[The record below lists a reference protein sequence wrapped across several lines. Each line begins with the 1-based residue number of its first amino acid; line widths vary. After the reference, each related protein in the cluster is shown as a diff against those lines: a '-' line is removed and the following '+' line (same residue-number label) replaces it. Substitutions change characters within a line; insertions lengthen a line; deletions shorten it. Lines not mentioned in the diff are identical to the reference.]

1 MMKKKFWWL
10 MMPLLAALLVSA
22 AGAAEVDTEQ
32 VLLDG
37 DQAVFTPVSVE
48 PIEINGVPT
57 LSKTY
62 EMPPDF
68 DPAALKEQ
76 PFEQDGYWY
85 RYERM
90 DKTVHHKTETQ
101 DAEDTITIDAPS
113 SDLTTVIDRLPVTKT
128 YAKDGFIGDL
138 MLDLQS
144 IKVEATGY
152 KTVTDSHPH
161 SVTKSYTLPYNDR
174 SLVPEAVQADGLSLP
189 RTGLTWTEAAN
200 VSDSDV
206 PNSWTATA
214 VYSKTTYT
222 SRQVATGYQAS
233 AVYRGTIS
241 KTSVDHVAYTVTYIG
256 SKLPILPFL
265 DPDVTISQV
274 VVACGAAALLLL
286 LMIILVIRY
295 ILWHTACVYVYN
307 EERRI
312 HDVVSRQFVRVRTP
326 KIRLSA
332 LQGHA
337 ETEYTVILRR
347 KLAKRLIG
355 RDIAIETGGEALHHV
370 VEAFVGSDYAF
381 GVRI

>member
-1 MMKKKFWWL
+1 MQKRRMRWL
-10 MMPLLAALLVSA
+10 ILPLLVGA
-22 AGAAEVDTEQ
+22 AGAADETEQ
-32 VLLDG
+32 VLLAG
-37 DQAVFTPVSVE
+37 DHAVYTPVAVE

-57 LSKTY
+57 MTKTY

-68 DPAALKEQ
+68 DPAALKEE
-76 PFEQDGYWY
+76 PFSQGGYWY

-90 DKTVHHKTETQ
+90 DKIVQHRTDTQ
-101 DAEDTITIDAPS
+101 DAEDTVTIDAPS
-113 SDLTTVIDRLPVTKT
+113 DDLAAVIDRFPVTKS
-128 YAKDGFIGDL
+128 YVKDGFVGDL
-138 MLDLQS
+138 TLDLQS
-144 IKVEATGY
+144 IKVEVTGY
-152 KTVTDSHPH
+152 RTVTDSHPH

-174 SLVPEAVQADGLSLP
+174 SLVPETVQADGVSLP
-189 RTGLTWTEAAN
+189 RTSLTWIEAAN

-233 AVYRGTIS
+233 AVYRGQIA
-241 KTSVDHVAYTVTYIG
+241 KTSVDHVTYTVTYVG
-256 SKLPILPFL
+256 SKITVMPFL
-265 DPDVTISQV
+265 DPDVTLPQIV
-274 VVACGAAALLLL
+274 IVCAVCVLLLVFL
-286 LMIILVIRY
+286 IVRY
-295 ILWHTACVYVYN
+295 VFWHTARVYVYN

-312 HDVVSRQFVRVRTP
+312 HDVVSRQFVRIRTP
-326 KIRLSA
+326 RIRLSA

-347 KLAKRLIG
+347 KLAKRLVG
-355 RDIAIETGGEALHHV
+355 RDIAIETGKEAQHHV

>member
-1 MMKKKFWWL
+1 MKKKWRWL
-10 MMPLLAALLVSA
+10 MMSLLAALFISA
-22 AGAAEVDTEQ
+22 AGAADETEQ
-32 VLLDG
+32 VLLAG
-37 DQAVFTPVSVE
+37 DHAVYTPVAVE

-57 LSKTY
+57 LTKTY

-68 DPAALKEQ
+68 DPAALKEE
-76 PFEQDGYWY
+76 PFSQGGYWY

-90 DKTVHHKTETQ
+90 DKIVQHRTDTQ
-101 DAEDTITIDAPS
+101 DAEDMVTIDAPS
-113 SDLTTVIDRLPVTKT
+113 ADLAAVIDRFPVTKT
-128 YAKDGFIGDL
+128 YAENEFVGDL
-138 MLDLQS
+138 TLDLQS
-144 IKVEATGY
+144 INVEATGY
-152 KTVTDSHPH
+152 KNVTDSHPH

-174 SLVPEAVQADGLSLP
+174 LLVPETVQADGLSLP

-233 AVYRGTIS
+233 AVYRGQIA
-241 KTSVDHVAYTVTYIG
+241 KTSVDHVTYTVTYVG
-256 SKLPILPFL
+256 SKIPVMPFL
-265 DPDVTISQV
+265 DPDVTLSQIV
-274 VVACGAAALLLL
+274 IVCAAGVLLLVFL
-286 LMIILVIRY
+286 IVRY
-295 ILWHTACVYVYN
+295 ILWHTARVYVYN

-326 KIRLSA
+326 RIRLSA

-347 KLAKRLIG
+347 KLAKRLVG
-355 RDIAIETGGEALHHV
+355 RDIAIETGKEAQHHV
-370 VEAFVGSDYAF
+370 VESFVGSDYAF

>member
-1 MMKKKFWWL
+1 MQKKRIRWL
-10 MMPLLAALLVSA
+10 ILPLLAALLVGA
-22 AGAAEVDTEQ
+22 AGAADETEQ
-32 VLLDG
+32 VLLAG
-37 DQAVFTPVSVE
+37 DHAVYTPVAVE

-57 LSKTY
+57 MTKTY

-68 DPAALKEQ
+68 DPAALKEE
-76 PFEQDGYWY
+76 PFSQGGYWY

-90 DKTVHHKTETQ
+90 DKTVQHRTDTQ
-101 DAEDTITIDAPS
+101 DAEDMVTIDTPS
-113 SDLTTVIDRLPVTKT
+113 SDLATVIDRFPVAKT

-138 MLDLQS
+138 TLDLQS
-144 IKVEATGY
+144 INVEATGY

-174 SLVPEAVQADGLSLP
+174 SLVPETVQADGLSLP

-233 AVYRGTIS
+233 AVYRGQIA
-241 KTSVDHVAYTVTYIG
+241 KTSVDHVTYAVTYVG
-256 SKLPILPFL
+256 SKIPVMPFL
-265 DPDVTISQV
+265 NPDVTLPQIV
-274 VVACGAAALLLL
+274 IVCAVGLLLL
-286 LMIILVIRY
+286 VLLIVRY
-295 ILWHTACVYVYN
+295 ILWHTARVYVYN

-347 KLAKRLIG
+347 KLAKRLVG
-355 RDIAIETGGEALHHV
+355 RDIAIETGGEAQHHV

>member
-1 MMKKKFWWL
+1 MQKKRIRWL
-10 MMPLLAALLVSA
+10 ILPLLAALLVGA
-22 AGAAEVDTEQ
+22 AGAADETEQ
-32 VLLDG
+32 VLLAG
-37 DQAVFTPVSVE
+37 DHAVYTPVAVE

-57 LSKTY
+57 LTKTY

-68 DPAALKEQ
+68 DPAVLKEE
-76 PFEQDGYWY
+76 PFSQGGYWY
-85 RYERM
+85 RYECM
-90 DKTVHHKTETQ
+90 DKTVQHRTDTQ
-101 DAEDTITIDAPS
+101 DAEDTVTIDAPS
-113 SDLTTVIDRLPVTKT
+113 SDLATVIDRFSVTKT
-128 YAKDGFIGDL
+128 YAKDGFVGDL
-138 MLDLQS
+138 TLDLQS

-189 RTGLTWTEAAN
+189 RTGLTWAEAAN

-233 AVYRGTIS
+233 AVYRGQIA
-241 KTSVDHVAYTVTYIG
+241 KTSVDHVTYAVTYVG
-256 SKLPILPFL
+256 SKIPVMPFL
-265 DPDVTISQV
+265 DPDVTLSQIV
-274 VVACGAAALLLL
+274 IVCAAGVLLLVFL
-286 LMIILVIRY
+286 IVRY
-295 ILWHTACVYVYN
+295 ILWHTARVYVYN

-347 KLAKRLIG
+347 KLAKRLVG
-355 RDIAIETGGEALHHV
+355 RDIAIETGGEAQHHV

>member
-1 MMKKKFWWL
+1 
-10 MMPLLAALLVSA
+10 MPLFAALLVSA
-22 AGAAEVDTEQ
+22 ASAAEVNTEQ
-32 VLLDG
+32 VLLAG
-37 DQAVFTPVSVE
+37 DKAVYTPVSVE
-48 PIEINGVPT
+48 SIEINSTPT
-57 LSKTY
+57 LVKTY

-76 PFEQDGYWY
+76 PFEQDGCWY

-101 DAEDTITIDAPS
+101 DAEDTVTLAAPS
-113 SDLTTVIDRLPVTKT
+113 ADLAAVINRFPVTKAYT
-128 YAKDGFIGDL
+128 KDGYSGDL
-138 MLDLQS
+138 TLDLQS
-144 IKVEATGY
+144 IKVETTGY

-161 SVTKSYTLPYNDR
+161 SVTKTYELPYNDR
-174 SLVPEAVQADGLSLP
+174 SLVPETVQVNGMNLP

-206 PNSWTATA
+206 PDTWTATA

-241 KTSVDHVAYTVTYIG
+241 KTDVDHVMYTVTYVG
-256 SKLPILPFL
+256 SKIPILPFL
-265 DPDVTISQV
+265 DSDVTVSQV
-274 VVACGAAALLLL
+274 VIAAGAAVLLLVL
-286 LMIILVIRY
+286 LVLWGIRY
-295 ILWHTACVYVYN
+295 VLWHIARVYVYN

-326 KIRLSA
+326 KIRLNA

-355 RDIAIETGGEALHHV
+355 RDIAIETGGEAQHHV

-381 GVRI
+381 GVQI

>member
-1 MMKKKFWWL
+1 MQKKRIRWL
-10 MMPLLAALLVSA
+10 ILPLLAALLVGA
-22 AGAAEVDTEQ
+22 AGAADETEQ
-32 VLLDG
+32 VLLAG
-37 DQAVFTPVSVE
+37 DHAVYTPVAVE
-48 PIEINGVPT
+48 PIEINGIPT
-57 LSKTY
+57 LTKTY

-76 PFEQDGYWY
+76 PFEQNGYWY
-85 RYERM
+85 RYDRM
-90 DKTVHHKTETQ
+90 DKSIQYKTDTK
-101 DAEDTITIDAPS
+101 DAEDTVTIDAPS
-113 SDLTTVIDRLPVTKT
+113 SDLATVIDRFPATKS
-128 YAKDGFIGDL
+128 YVKDGFVGDL
-138 MLDLQS
+138 TLDLQS
-144 IKVEATGY
+144 INVEATGY

-174 SLVPEAVQADGLSLP
+174 SLVPETVQADGLSLP

-233 AVYRGTIS
+233 AVYRGQIA
-241 KTSVDHVAYTVTYIG
+241 KTSVDHVTYTVTYVG
-256 SKLPILPFL
+256 SKIPVMPFL
-265 DPDVTISQV
+265 DPDVTLPQIV
-274 VVACGAAALLLL
+274 IVCAAGVLLLVFL
-286 LMIILVIRY
+286 IVRY
-295 ILWHTACVYVYN
+295 VLWHTARVYVYN

-347 KLAKRLIG
+347 KLAKRLVG
-355 RDIAIETGGEALHHV
+355 RDIAIETGKEAQHHV

>member
-1 MMKKKFWWL
+1 
-10 MMPLLAALLVSA
+10 MPLLAALLVSA
-22 AGAAEVDTEQ
+22 AGAAEVGAEQ

-37 DQAVFTPVSVE
+37 DKAVFTPVSVE

-62 EMPPDF
+62 EMPPAF

-76 PFEQDGYWY
+76 PFEQDGY
-85 RYERM
+85 RYHYAHM
-90 DKTVHHKTETQ
+90 DKIIQHKTETQ
-101 DAEDTITIDAPS
+101 DAEDTVTIEAPS
-113 SDLTTVIDRLPVTKT
+113 ADLSAVIDKVPVTKAYT
-128 YAKDGFIGDL
+128 KDGYIGDL
-138 MLDLQS
+138 TLDLQS
-144 IKVEATGY
+144 IKVAATGY
-152 KTVTDSHPH
+152 RTVTDSHPH
-161 SVTKSYTLPYNDR
+161 SFTKTYELPYNDR
-174 SLVPEAVQADGLSLP
+174 SLVPESVQADGLSLP
-189 RTGLTWTEAAN
+189 RTSLSWAPTVN

-206 PNSWTATA
+206 PDAWTATA

-222 SRQVATGYQAS
+222 RRQVATGYQAS

-241 KTSVDHVAYTVTYIG
+241 KTSVDHVTYTVTYVG

-265 DPDVTISQV
+265 NPDVTISQIMV
-274 VVACGAAALLLL
+274 VCGAAALLLL
-286 LMIILVIRY
+286 LLILWVIRY
-295 ILWHTACVYVYN
+295 ILWHTARVYVYN

-326 KIRLSA
+326 RIRLSA

-337 ETEYTVILRR
+337 ETEYIVILRR
-347 KLAKRLIG
+347 KLAKRLVG
-355 RDIAIETGGEALHHV
+355 RDIAIETGGEAQHHV

>member
-1 MMKKKFWWL
+1 MQKKRIRWL
-10 MMPLLAALLVSA
+10 ILPLLAALLVGA
-22 AGAAEVDTEQ
+22 AGAADETEQ
-32 VLLDG
+32 VLLAG
-37 DQAVFTPVSVE
+37 DHAVYTPVAVE

-57 LSKTY
+57 LTKTY

-68 DPAALKEQ
+68 DPAALKEE
-76 PFEQDGYWY
+76 PFSQGGYWY

-90 DKTVHHKTETQ
+90 DKTVQHRTDTQ
-101 DAEDTITIDAPS
+101 DAEDMVTIDAPS
-113 SDLTTVIDRLPVTKT
+113 ADLAAVIDRFPVTKT

-138 MLDLQS
+138 TLDLQS

-174 SLVPEAVQADGLSLP
+174 SLVPETVQADGLSLS
-189 RTGLTWTEAAN
+189 RTGLTWAEAAN

-233 AVYRGTIS
+233 AVYRGQIA
-241 KTSVDHVAYTVTYIG
+241 KTSVDHVTYAVTYVG
-256 SKLPILPFL
+256 SKIPVMPFL
-265 DPDVTISQV
+265 DPDVTLPQIV
-274 VVACGAAALLLL
+274 IVCAVGVLLLVFL
-286 LMIILVIRY
+286 IVRY
-295 ILWHTACVYVYN
+295 VFWHTARVYVYN

-312 HDVVSRQFVRVRTP
+312 HDVVSCQFVRVRTP

-347 KLAKRLIG
+347 KLAKRLVG
-355 RDIAIETGGEALHHV
+355 RDIAIETGKEAQHHV
-370 VEAFVGSDYAF
+370 VESFVGSDYAF

>member
-1 MMKKKFWWL
+1 MQKKRIRWL
-10 MMPLLAALLVSA
+10 ILPLLAALLVGA
-22 AGAAEVDTEQ
+22 AGAADETEQ
-32 VLLDG
+32 VLLAG
-37 DQAVFTPVSVE
+37 DHAVYTPVAVE

-57 LSKTY
+57 LTKTY

-68 DPAALKEQ
+68 DPAALKEE
-76 PFEQDGYWY
+76 PFSQGGYWY

-90 DKTVHHKTETQ
+90 DKTVQHRTDTQ

-113 SDLTTVIDRLPVTKT
+113 SDLATVIDRFSVTKS
-128 YAKDGFIGDL
+128 YVKEGVVGDL
-138 MLDLQS
+138 TLDLQS

-174 SLVPEAVQADGLSLP
+174 SLVPETVQADGLSLP
-189 RTGLTWTEAAN
+189 RTGLTWTETAN

-206 PNSWTATA
+206 PNNWTATA

-233 AVYRGTIS
+233 AVYRGQIA
-241 KTSVDHVAYTVTYIG
+241 KTSVDHVTYTVTYVG
-256 SKLPILPFL
+256 SKIPVMPFL
-265 DPDVTISQV
+265 DPDVTLSQIV
-274 VVACGAAALLLL
+274 IVCAAGVLLLVFL
-286 LMIILVIRY
+286 IVRY
-295 ILWHTACVYVYN
+295 ILWHTARVYVYN

-347 KLAKRLIG
+347 KLA
-355 RDIAIETGGEALHHV
+355 
-370 VEAFVGSDYAF
+370 
-381 GVRI
+381 

>member
-1 MMKKKFWWL
+1 MKKKFRWL

-22 AGAAEVDTEQ
+22 AGAADIGSEQ

-37 DQAVFTPVSVE
+37 DRAVFTPVSVE

-90 DKTVHHKTETQ
+90 DKTIHHKTETQ
-101 DAEDTITIDAPS
+101 DAEDTVTIEAPS
-113 SDLTTVIDRLPVTKT
+113 ADLSAVIDKFPVTKAYT
-128 YAKDGFIGDL
+128 KDDYSGDL
-138 MLDLQS
+138 TLDLQS

-161 SVTKSYTLPYNDR
+161 SVTKTYELPYNDR
-174 SLVPEAVQADGLSLP
+174 SLVPETVQADGMNLP
-189 RTGLTWTEAAN
+189 RTGLTWTETAN

-206 PNSWTATA
+206 PATWTATA
-214 VYSKTTYT
+214 VYSKTIYT
-222 SRQVATGYQAS
+222 SHQVATGYQAS
-233 AVYRGTIS
+233 VVYRGTIS

-256 SKLPILPFL
+256 SKIPILPFL

-274 VVACGAAALLLL
+274 VVACGAAALVLL
-286 LMIILVIRY
+286 LMIVLVLRY
-295 ILWHTACVYVYN
+295 ILWHMARVYVYN

-326 KIRLSA
+326 KIRLNA

-355 RDIAIETGGEALHHV
+355 RDIAIETGGEAQHHV

-381 GVRI
+381 GVQI

>member
-1 MMKKKFWWL
+1 MQKKRIRWL
-10 MMPLLAALLVSA
+10 ILPLLAALLVGA
-22 AGAAEVDTEQ
+22 AGAADETEQ
-32 VLLDG
+32 VLLAG
-37 DQAVFTPVSVE
+37 DHAVYTPVAVE

-57 LSKTY
+57 LRKTY

-68 DPAALKEQ
+68 DPAALKEE
-76 PFEQDGYWY
+76 PFSQGGYWY

-90 DKTVHHKTETQ
+90 DKTVQHRTDTQ
-101 DAEDTITIDAPS
+101 DAEDMVTIDAPS
-113 SDLTTVIDRLPVTKT
+113 ADLAAVIDRFPVTKS
-128 YAKDGFIGDL
+128 YVKDGFVGDL
-138 MLDLQS
+138 TLDLQS
-144 IKVEATGY
+144 INVEATGY

-174 SLVPEAVQADGLSLP
+174 SLVPETVQADGLSLP

-233 AVYRGTIS
+233 AVYRGQIAR
-241 KTSVDHVAYTVTYIG
+241 TSVDHVTYIVTYVG
-256 SKLPILPFL
+256 SKIPVMPFL
-265 DPDVTISQV
+265 DPDVTLPQIVIVCAV
-274 VVACGAAALLLL
+274 VLLLL
-286 LMIILVIRY
+286 VFLIVRY
-295 ILWHTACVYVYN
+295 VLWHTARVYVYN

-355 RDIAIETGGEALHHV
+355 RDIAIETGGEAQHHV

>member
-1 MMKKKFWWL
+1 MQKKRIQWL
-10 MMPLLAALLVSA
+10 ILPLLAALLVGA
-22 AGAAEVDTEQ
+22 AGAADETEQ
-32 VLLDG
+32 VLLAG
-37 DQAVFTPVSVE
+37 DHAVYTPVAVE

-57 LSKTY
+57 LTKTY

-68 DPAALKEQ
+68 DPAALKEE
-76 PFEQDGYWY
+76 PFSQGGYWY

-90 DKTVHHKTETQ
+90 DKTVQHRTDTQ

-113 SDLTTVIDRLPVTKT
+113 ADLAAVIDRFPVTKT
-128 YAKDGFIGDL
+128 YAENGFVGDL
-138 MLDLQS
+138 TLDLQS

-174 SLVPEAVQADGLSLP
+174 SLVPETVQADGLSLP
-189 RTGLTWTEAAN
+189 RTGLIWTEAAN

-222 SRQVATGYQAS
+222 SRQVATDYQAS
-233 AVYRGTIS
+233 AIYRGQIA
-241 KTSVDHVAYTVTYIG
+241 KTSVDHVTYAVTYVG
-256 SKLPILPFL
+256 SKIPVMPFL
-265 DPDVTISQV
+265 DPDVTLPQIV
-274 VVACGAAALLLL
+274 IVCAVGLLLL
-286 LMIILVIRY
+286 VFLIVRY
-295 ILWHTACVYVYN
+295 VLWHTARVYVYN

-347 KLAKRLIG
+347 KLAKRLVG
-355 RDIAIETGGEALHHV
+355 RDIAIETGKEAQHHV

>member
-1 MMKKKFWWL
+1 MKKKLRWL

-22 AGAAEVDTEQ
+22 AGAADIGSEQ

-37 DQAVFTPVSVE
+37 DRAVFTPVSVE

-101 DAEDTITIDAPS
+101 DAEDMVALDAPS
-113 SDLTTVIDRLPVTKT
+113 ADLAAVIDKFPVTRAYTKDGYSGDLT
-128 YAKDGFIGDL
+128 
-138 MLDLQS
+138 LDLQS

-161 SVTKSYTLPYNDR
+161 RITKTYELPYNDR
-174 SLVPEAVQADGLSLP
+174 SLVPESVQADGLSLP
-189 RTGLTWTEAAN
+189 LTSLSWSPTAN

-206 PNSWTATA
+206 PDAWTATA

-222 SRQVATGYQAS
+222 NRQVATGYQAS
-233 AVYRGTIS
+233 AVYRGILS
-241 KTSVDHVAYTVTYIG
+241 KTSVDHVIYTVTYVG
-256 SKLPILPFL
+256 SKIPVMPFL
-265 DPDVTISQV
+265 DPDVTLPQIV
-274 VVACGAAALLLL
+274 IVCAVGVLLLVFL
-286 LMIILVIRY
+286 IVRY
-295 ILWHTACVYVYN
+295 ILWHTARVYVYN

-347 KLAKRLIG
+347 KLAKRLVG
-355 RDIAIETGGEALHHV
+355 RDIAIETGKEAQHHV
-370 VEAFVGSDYAF
+370 VESFVGSDYAF

>member
-1 MMKKKFWWL
+1 MMKKRLRWL
-10 MMPLLAALLVSA
+10 IMPLLAALLVSA
-22 AGAAEVDTEQ
+22 AGAAEVSAEQ

-76 PFEQDGYWY
+76 PFEQDGY
-85 RYERM
+85 RYHYDRM
-90 DKTVHHKTETQ
+90 DKTIQHKTETQ
-101 DAEDTITIDAPS
+101 DAEDTVTIEAPS
-113 SDLTTVIDRLPVTKT
+113 ADLSAVIDKFPVTKAYT
-128 YAKDGFIGDL
+128 KDGYIGDL
-138 MLDLQS
+138 TLDLQS
-144 IKVEATGY
+144 IKVAVTGY
-152 KTVTDSHPH
+152 RTVTDSHPH
-161 SVTKSYTLPYNDR
+161 SVTKTYELPYNDR
-174 SLVPEAVQADGLSLP
+174 SLVPESVQADGLSLP
-189 RTGLTWTEAAN
+189 RTSLNWTPTVN

-206 PNSWTATA
+206 PDAWTATA

-233 AVYRGTIS
+233 GVYRGTIS
-241 KTSVDHVAYTVTYIG
+241 KTSVDHVTYTVTYVG
-256 SKLPILPFL
+256 SKLPVLPFL
-265 DPDVTISQV
+265 DPDVTISQIM
-274 VVACGAAALLLL
+274 VACGAAALLLL
-286 LMIILVIRY
+286 LLILWGIRY
-295 ILWHTACVYVYN
+295 VLWHTARVYVYN

-326 KIRLSA
+326 RIRLSA

-347 KLAKRLIG
+347 KLAKRLVG
-355 RDIAIETGGEALHHV
+355 RDIAIETGGEAQHHV
-370 VEAFVGSDYAF
+370 VEAFVGSDYSF
-381 GVRI
+381 TVMI

>member
-1 MMKKKFWWL
+1 MQKKRIRWL
-10 MMPLLAALLVSA
+10 ILPLLAALLVGA
-22 AGAAEVDTEQ
+22 AGAADETEQ
-32 VLLDG
+32 VLLAG
-37 DQAVFTPVSVE
+37 DHAVYTPVAVE

-57 LSKTY
+57 LTKTY

-68 DPAALKEQ
+68 DPAALKEE
-76 PFEQDGYWY
+76 PFSQGGYWY

-90 DKTVHHKTETQ
+90 DKTVQHRTDTQ

-113 SDLTTVIDRLPVTKT
+113 SDLATVIDRFSVTKS
-128 YAKDGFIGDL
+128 YIKEGVVGDL
-138 MLDLQS
+138 TLDLQS

-174 SLVPEAVQADGLSLP
+174 SLVPETVQADGLSLP
-189 RTGLTWTEAAN
+189 RTGLTWTETAN

-206 PNSWTATA
+206 PNNWTATA

-233 AVYRGTIS
+233 AVYRGQIA
-241 KTSVDHVAYTVTYIG
+241 KTSVDHVTYTVTYVG
-256 SKLPILPFL
+256 SKIPVMPFL
-265 DPDVTISQV
+265 DPDVTLSQIV
-274 VVACGAAALLLL
+274 IVCAAGVLLLVFL
-286 LMIILVIRY
+286 IVRY
-295 ILWHTACVYVYN
+295 ILWHTARVYVYN

-347 KLAKRLIG
+347 KLAKRLVG
-355 RDIAIETGGEALHHV
+355 RDIAIETGKEAQHHV
-370 VEAFVGSDYAF
+370 VESFVGSDYAF

>member
-1 MMKKKFWWL
+1 MKKKWRWL
-10 MMPLLAALLVSA
+10 MMPLLAALFISA
-22 AGAAEVDTEQ
+22 AGAAEVGTEQ

-37 DQAVFTPVSVE
+37 DQAAFTPVSVE
-48 PIEINGVPT
+48 PIEINGVLT
-57 LSKTY
+57 LTKTY

-101 DAEDTITIDAPS
+101 DAEDTVTLDATS
-113 SDLTTVIDRLPVTKT
+113 ADLSAVIDKFPVTKSYT
-128 YAKDGFIGDL
+128 KDGYIGDL
-138 MLDLQS
+138 TLDLQS

-161 SVTKSYTLPYNDR
+161 SITKTYELPYNDR
-174 SLVPEAVQADGLSLP
+174 SLVPESVQADGLSLP
-189 RTGLTWTEAAN
+189 RTSLSWSPTAN

-206 PNSWTATA
+206 PDAWTATA

-222 SRQVATGYQAS
+222 NRQVATGYQAS
-233 AVYRGTIS
+233 AVYRGILS
-241 KTSVDHVAYTVTYIG
+241 KTSVDHVIYTVTYVG

-265 DPDVTISQV
+265 DPDVTISQIV
-274 VVACGAAALLLL
+274 IVCAAGVLLLVFL
-286 LMIILVIRY
+286 IVRY
-295 ILWHTACVYVYN
+295 ILWHTARVYVYN

-347 KLAKRLIG
+347 KLAKRLVG
-355 RDIAIETGGEALHHV
+355 RDIAIETGKEAQHHV
-370 VEAFVGSDYAF
+370 VESFVGSDYAF

>member
-1 MMKKKFWWL
+1 MQKKRIRWL
-10 MMPLLAALLVSA
+10 ILPLLAALLVGA
-22 AGAAEVDTEQ
+22 AGAADETEQ
-32 VLLDG
+32 VLLAG
-37 DQAVFTPVSVE
+37 DHAVYTPVAVE

-57 LSKTY
+57 LTKTY

-68 DPAALKEQ
+68 DPAALKEE
-76 PFEQDGYWY
+76 PFSQGGYWY

-90 DKTVHHKTETQ
+90 DKTVQHRTDTQ

-113 SDLTTVIDRLPVTKT
+113 SDLATVIDRFSVTKS
-128 YAKDGFIGDL
+128 YVKEGVVGDL
-138 MLDLQS
+138 TLDLQS

-174 SLVPEAVQADGLSLP
+174 SLVPETVQADGLSLP
-189 RTGLTWTEAAN
+189 RTGLTWTETAN

-206 PNSWTATA
+206 PNNWTATA

-233 AVYRGTIS
+233 AVYRGQIA
-241 KTSVDHVAYTVTYIG
+241 KTSVDHVTYTVTYVG
-256 SKLPILPFL
+256 SKIPVMPFL
-265 DPDVTISQV
+265 DPDVTLSQIV
-274 VVACGAAALLLL
+274 IVCAAGVLLLVFL
-286 LMIILVIRY
+286 IVRY
-295 ILWHTACVYVYN
+295 ILWHTARVYVYN

-347 KLAKRLIG
+347 KLAKRLVG
-355 RDIAIETGGEALHHV
+355 RDIAIETGKEAQHHV
-370 VEAFVGSDYAF
+370 VESFVGSDYAF

>member
-1 MMKKKFWWL
+1 MKKKWRWL
-10 MMPLLAALLVSA
+10 MMPLLAALFISA
-22 AGAAEVDTEQ
+22 AGAADETEQ
-32 VLLDG
+32 VLLAG
-37 DQAVFTPVSVE
+37 DHAVYFPVEVE
-48 PIEINGVPT
+48 PIEINGIPT
-57 LSKTY
+57 LTKTY

-76 PFEQDGYWY
+76 PFEQNGYWY
-85 RYERM
+85 RYGRM
-90 DKTVHHKTETQ
+90 DKTIHHKTETQ
-101 DAEDTITIDAPS
+101 DAEDMVTLNAPS
-113 SDLTTVIDRLPVTKT
+113 ADLAAVIDKFPLTRAYTKDDYSGDLT
-128 YAKDGFIGDL
+128 
-138 MLDLQS
+138 LDLQS

-174 SLVPEAVQADGLSLP
+174 SLVPETVQADGLSLP

-233 AVYRGTIS
+233 AVYRGQIA
-241 KTSVDHVAYTVTYIG
+241 KTSVDHVTYTVTYVG
-256 SKLPILPFL
+256 SKIPVMPFL
-265 DPDVTISQV
+265 DPDVTLSQIV
-274 VVACGAAALLLL
+274 IVCAAGVLLLVFL
-286 LMIILVIRY
+286 IVRY
-295 ILWHTACVYVYN
+295 ILWHTARVYVYN

-347 KLAKRLIG
+347 KLAKRLVG
-355 RDIAIETGGEALHHV
+355 RDIAIETGGEAQHHV

-381 GVRI
+381 GIMI

>member
-1 MMKKKFWWL
+1 MKKKWRWL
-10 MMPLLAALLVSA
+10 MMPLLAALFISA
-22 AGAAEVDTEQ
+22 AGAADETEQ
-32 VLLDG
+32 VLLAG
-37 DQAVFTPVSVE
+37 DHAVYFPVAVE
-48 PIEINGVPT
+48 PIEINGILT
-57 LSKTY
+57 LTKTY

-76 PFEQDGYWY
+76 PFEQTGYWY

-101 DAEDTITIDAPS
+101 DAEDMVTLDAPS
-113 SDLTTVIDRLPVTKT
+113 ADLSAVIDKFPVTKSYT
-128 YAKDGFIGDL
+128 KDGYIGDL
-138 MLDLQS
+138 TLDLQS

-161 SVTKSYTLPYNDR
+161 SITKTYELPYNDR
-174 SLVPEAVQADGLSLP
+174 SLVPESVQADGLSLP
-189 RTGLTWTEAAN
+189 RTSLTWAEAAN

-233 AVYRGTIS
+233 AVYRGQIA
-241 KTSVDHVAYTVTYIG
+241 KTSVDHVTYTVTYVG
-256 SKLPILPFL
+256 SKIPVMPFL
-265 DPDVTISQV
+265 DPDVTLSQIV
-274 VVACGAAALLLL
+274 IVCAAGGLLLVFL
-286 LMIILVIRY
+286 IVRY
-295 ILWHTACVYVYN
+295 ILWHTARVYVYN

-326 KIRLSA
+326 RIRLSA

-347 KLAKRLIG
+347 KLAKRLVG
-355 RDIAIETGGEALHHV
+355 RDIAIETGGEAQHHV

>member
-1 MMKKKFWWL
+1 
-10 MMPLLAALLVSA
+10 MMPLFAALLVSA
-22 AGAAEVDTEQ
+22 AGAAEVDSEQ
-32 VLLDG
+32 VLLEG
-37 DQAVFTPVSVE
+37 DKAVYTPVSVE
-48 PIEINGVPT
+48 SIEINGTPT
-57 LSKTY
+57 LVKTY

-76 PFEQDGYWY
+76 PFEQDGCWY
-85 RYERM
+85 YYERM
-90 DKTVHHKTETQ
+90 DKAVYHKTDSQE
-101 DAEDTITIDAPS
+101 AEDTVTLDAPS
-113 SDLTTVIDRLPVTKT
+113 ADLAAVIDQFPVTRTYTKDGYNGDLT
-128 YAKDGFIGDL
+128 
-138 MLDLQS
+138 LDLQS

-161 SVTKSYTLPYNDR
+161 SVTKTYELPYNDR
-174 SLVPEAVQADGLSLP
+174 SLVPETIQADNMTLP
-189 RTGLTWTEAAN
+189 RTGLTWTEAVN

-206 PNSWTATA
+206 PDTWTATA

-241 KTSVDHVAYTVTYIG
+241 KNNVDHVTYTVTYVG
-256 SKLPILPFL
+256 SKIPILPFL
-265 DPDVTISQV
+265 DSDVTISQV
-274 VVACGAAALLLL
+274 VIAAGIAVLLLL
-286 LMIILVIRY
+286 LLILWVIRY
-295 ILWHTACVYVYN
+295 VLWHTARVYVYN

-326 KIRLSA
+326 KIRLNA

-347 KLAKRLIG
+347 KLAKRLVG
-355 RDIAIETGGEALHHV
+355 RDIAIETGGEAQHHV

>member
-1 MMKKKFWWL
+1 MMKKKLRWL

-22 AGAAEVDTEQ
+22 AGAAEVGTEQ

-37 DQAVFTPVSVE
+37 DKEVYTPVSVE

-85 RYERM
+85 RYECM

-101 DAEDTITIDAPS
+101 DAEDTVTLDAS
-113 SDLTTVIDRLPVTKT
+113 SADLSAVIDKFPVTKSYT
-128 YAKDGFIGDL
+128 KDGYIGDL
-138 MLDLQS
+138 TLDLQS
-144 IKVEATGY
+144 IKVETTGY

-161 SVTKSYTLPYNDR
+161 SVTKTYELPYNDR
-174 SLVPEAVQADGLSLP
+174 SLVPESVQADGLSLP
-189 RTGLTWTEAAN
+189 RTSLSWSPTVN

-206 PNSWTATA
+206 PDSWTATA

-222 SRQVATGYQAS
+222 NRQVATGYQAS
-233 AVYRGTIS
+233 AVYRGTLS
-241 KTSVDHVAYTVTYIG
+241 KTSADRVTYTVTYVG

-274 VVACGAAALLLL
+274 VVVCGVAVLLLL
-286 LMIILVIRY
+286 LLILWVIRY
-295 ILWHTACVYVYN
+295 ILWHTARVYVYN

-312 HDVVSRQFVRVRTP
+312 HDVVSRQFVRIRTP
-326 KIRLSA
+326 RIRLSA

-355 RDIAIETGGEALHHV
+355 RDIAIETGGEAQHHV

>member
-1 MMKKKFWWL
+1 MKKKWRWL
-10 MMPLLAALLVSA
+10 MMPLLAALFISA
-22 AGAAEVDTEQ
+22 AGAAEVGTEQ

-37 DQAVFTPVSVE
+37 DQAAFTPVSVE
-48 PIEINGVPT
+48 PIEINGIPT
-57 LSKTY
+57 LTKTY

-76 PFEQDGYWY
+76 PFEQNGYWY
-85 RYERM
+85 RYDRM
-90 DKTVHHKTETQ
+90 DKSIQYKTDTK
-101 DAEDTITIDAPS
+101 DAEDTVTIDAPS
-113 SDLTTVIDRLPVTKT
+113 SDLATVIDRFPVTKT
-128 YAKDGFIGDL
+128 YAKDGFVGDL
-138 MLDLQS
+138 TLDLQS

-189 RTGLTWTEAAN
+189 RTGLTWTEASN

-233 AVYRGTIS
+233 AVYRGQIA
-241 KTSVDHVAYTVTYIG
+241 KTSVDHVTYTVTYVG
-256 SKLPILPFL
+256 SKIPVMPFL
-265 DPDVTISQV
+265 DPNVTLSQIV
-274 VVACGAAALLLL
+274 IVCAAGVLLLVFL
-286 LMIILVIRY
+286 IVRY
-295 ILWHTACVYVYN
+295 ILWHTARVYVYN

-347 KLAKRLIG
+347 KLAKRLVG
-355 RDIAIETGGEALHHV
+355 RDIAIETGKEAQHHV
-370 VEAFVGSDYAF
+370 VESFVGSDYAF

>member
-1 MMKKKFWWL
+1 MKKKFRWL

-22 AGAAEVDTEQ
+22 AGAADIGSEQ

-37 DQAVFTPVSVE
+37 DRAVFTPVSVE

-90 DKTVHHKTETQ
+90 DKTIHHKTETQ
-101 DAEDTITIDAPS
+101 DAEDTVTIEAPS
-113 SDLTTVIDRLPVTKT
+113 ADLSAVIDKFPVTKAYT
-128 YAKDGFIGDL
+128 KDDYSGDL
-138 MLDLQS
+138 TLDLQS

-161 SVTKSYTLPYNDR
+161 SVTKTYELPYNDR
-174 SLVPEAVQADGLSLP
+174 SLVPETVQADGMNLP
-189 RTGLTWTEAAN
+189 RTGLTWTETAN

-206 PNSWTATA
+206 PATWTATA
-214 VYSKTTYT
+214 VYSKTIYT
-222 SRQVATGYQAS
+222 SHQVATGYQAS
-233 AVYRGTIS
+233 VVYRGTIS

-256 SKLPILPFL
+256 SKIPILPFL

-274 VVACGAAALLLL
+274 VVACGAAALVLL
-286 LMIILVIRY
+286 LMIVLVLRY
-295 ILWHTACVYVYN
+295 ILWHMARVYVYN

-381 GVRI
+381 GVQI

>member
-1 MMKKKFWWL
+1 MQKKRIQWL
-10 MMPLLAALLVSA
+10 ILPLLAALLVGA
-22 AGAAEVDTEQ
+22 AGAADETEQ
-32 VLLDG
+32 VLLAG
-37 DQAVFTPVSVE
+37 DHAVYTPVAVE

-57 LSKTY
+57 LTKTY

-68 DPAALKEQ
+68 DPAALKEE
-76 PFEQDGYWY
+76 PFSQGGYWY

-90 DKTVHHKTETQ
+90 DKTVQHRTDTQ

-113 SDLTTVIDRLPVTKT
+113 ADLAAVIDRFPVTKT
-128 YAKDGFIGDL
+128 YAENGFVGDL
-138 MLDLQS
+138 TLDLQS

-174 SLVPEAVQADGLSLP
+174 SLVPETVQADGLSLP

-222 SRQVATGYQAS
+222 SRQAATGYQAS
-233 AVYRGTIS
+233 AVYRGQIA
-241 KTSVDHVAYTVTYIG
+241 KTSVDHVTYTVTYVG
-256 SKLPILPFL
+256 SKIPVMPFL
-265 DPDVTISQV
+265 DPDVTLSQIV
-274 VVACGAAALLLL
+274 IVCAAGVLLLVFL
-286 LMIILVIRY
+286 IVRY
-295 ILWHTACVYVYN
+295 VFWHTARVYVYN

-312 HDVVSRQFVRVRTP
+312 HDVVSHQFVRVRTP

-347 KLAKRLIG
+347 KLAKRLVG
-355 RDIAIETGGEALHHV
+355 RDIAIETGKEAQHHV
-370 VEAFVGSDYAF
+370 VESFVGSDYAF

>member
-1 MMKKKFWWL
+1 
-10 MMPLLAALLVSA
+10 MPLLAALLVSA

>member
-1 MMKKKFWWL
+1 MQKKRIRWL
-10 MMPLLAALLVSA
+10 MMPLLAALLVGA
-22 AGAAEVDTEQ
+22 AGAADETEQ
-32 VLLDG
+32 VLLAG
-37 DQAVFTPVSVE
+37 DHAVYTPVAVE

-57 LSKTY
+57 LTKTY

-68 DPAALKEQ
+68 DPAALKEE
-76 PFEQDGYWY
+76 PFSQGGYWY

-90 DKTVHHKTETQ
+90 DKTVQHRTDTQ
-101 DAEDTITIDAPS
+101 DAEDMVTIDAPS
-113 SDLTTVIDRLPVTKT
+113 ADLAAVIDRFPVTKT
-128 YAKDGFIGDL
+128 YAENEFVGDL
-138 MLDLQS
+138 TLDLQS
-144 IKVEATGY
+144 INVEATGY

-174 SLVPEAVQADGLSLP
+174 SLVPETVQADGLSLP

-233 AVYRGTIS
+233 AVYRGQIA
-241 KTSVDHVAYTVTYIG
+241 KTSVDHVTYAVTYVG
-256 SKLPILPFL
+256 SKIPVMPFL
-265 DPDVTISQV
+265 DPDVTLPQIV
-274 VVACGAAALLLL
+274 IVCAVGLLLL
-286 LMIILVIRY
+286 VFLIVRY
-295 ILWHTACVYVYN
+295 VLWHTARVYVYN

-312 HDVVSRQFVRVRTP
+312 HDVVNRQFVRVRTP

-347 KLAKRLIG
+347 KLAKRLVG
-355 RDIAIETGGEALHHV
+355 RDIAIETGEEAQHHV
-370 VEAFVGSDYAF
+370 VEAFVGSEYTF

>member
-1 MMKKKFWWL
+1 MQKKRIQWL
-10 MMPLLAALLVSA
+10 ILPLLAALLVGA
-22 AGAAEVDTEQ
+22 AGAADETEQ
-32 VLLDG
+32 VLLAG
-37 DQAVFTPVSVE
+37 DHAVYTPVAVE

-57 LSKTY
+57 LTKTY

-68 DPAALKEQ
+68 DPAALKEE
-76 PFEQDGYWY
+76 PFSQGGYWY

-90 DKTVHHKTETQ
+90 DKTVQHRTDTQ

-113 SDLTTVIDRLPVTKT
+113 ADLAAVIDRFPVTKT
-128 YAKDGFIGDL
+128 YAENGFVGDL
-138 MLDLQS
+138 TLDLQS

-174 SLVPEAVQADGLSLP
+174 SLVPETVQADGLSLP

-233 AVYRGTIS
+233 AIYRGQIA
-241 KTSVDHVAYTVTYIG
+241 KTSVDHVTYTVTYVG
-256 SKLPILPFL
+256 SKIPVMPFL
-265 DPDVTISQV
+265 DPDVTISQIMV
-274 VVACGAAALLLL
+274 VCGALVLLLL
-286 LMIILVIRY
+286 LLILWVIRY

-326 KIRLSA
+326 RIRLSA

-347 KLAKRLIG
+347 KLAKRLVG
-355 RDIAIETGGEALHHV
+355 RDIAIETGKEAQHHV
-370 VEAFVGSDYAF
+370 VESFVGSDYAF

>member
-1 MMKKKFWWL
+1 MQKKRIRWL
-10 MMPLLAALLVSA
+10 ILPLLAALLVGA
-22 AGAAEVDTEQ
+22 AGAADETEQ
-32 VLLDG
+32 VLLAG
-37 DQAVFTPVSVE
+37 DHAVYTPVAVE

-57 LSKTY
+57 LTKTY

-68 DPAALKEQ
+68 DPAALKEE
-76 PFEQDGYWY
+76 PFSQGGYWY

-90 DKTVHHKTETQ
+90 DKTVQHRTDTQ

-113 SDLTTVIDRLPVTKT
+113 SDLATVIDRFSVTKS
-128 YAKDGFIGDL
+128 YVKEGVVGDL
-138 MLDLQS
+138 TLDLQS

-174 SLVPEAVQADGLSLP
+174 SLVPETVQADGLSLP

-233 AVYRGTIS
+233 AVYRGQIA
-241 KTSVDHVAYTVTYIG
+241 KTSVDHVTYTVTYVG
-256 SKLPILPFL
+256 SKIPVMPFL
-265 DPDVTISQV
+265 DPDVTLPQIV
-274 VVACGAAALLLL
+274 IVCAASVLLLVFL
-286 LMIILVIRY
+286 IVRY
-295 ILWHTACVYVYN
+295 ILWHTARVYVYN

-347 KLAKRLIG
+347 KLAKRLVG
-355 RDIAIETGGEALHHV
+355 RDIAIETGKEAQHHV
-370 VEAFVGSDYAF
+370 VESFVGSDYAF